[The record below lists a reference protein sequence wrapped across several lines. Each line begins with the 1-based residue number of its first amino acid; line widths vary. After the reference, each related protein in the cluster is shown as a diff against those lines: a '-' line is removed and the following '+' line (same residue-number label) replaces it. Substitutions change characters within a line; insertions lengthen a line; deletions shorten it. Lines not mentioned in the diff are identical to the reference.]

1 MENIKLKKETVKMF
15 RLVVDDAGQT
25 IPVMSLL
32 RIITLATDSKT
43 SDIVVRSDDED
54 AARYLESKNCL
65 ETVSPNLYRIPTEDS
80 LNRMKSFGDKLCDV
94 LEAEINNLTDTH
106 NIVMSECLKR

>member
-43 SDIVVRSDDED
+43 PDIVVRSDDEA
-54 AARYLESKNCL
+54 AARYLESKKCL
-65 ETVSPNLYRIPTEDS
+65 KTVSPNLYRIPTEDS
-80 LNRMKSFGDKLCDV
+80 RNRMKSFGDKLCDV
-94 LEAEINNLTDTH
+94 LEAEINNLTDMHDISMTG
-106 NIVMSECLKR
+106 CLER